1 MQDSYRIKEISQLFD
16 IGPDSLRYYEEIGIL
31 KPRRGPNGY
40 RLYGMNDIYRL
51 NVIKDLRQ
59 IGFSMQLIKEYLENK
74 TLANTIE
81 LLREEERILG
91 REIDELRRKKKSIR
105 VRISEILDYENERT
119 GVIETVRCPARL
131 CVRLSGRVSR
141 DEEIDFALSRLHKR
155 FEHKLYTI
163 ANYMIG
169 ATQNIQSVR
178 TGVRGVFDSVF
189 IVVGGA
195 EKANE
200 GYDFILPEGD
210 YLSLHYRGPSER
222 GPGWVDKLLD
232 YADAEG
238 YVLRGE
244 ILELY
249 KIDIHETNRQA
260 EYLTELQV
268 MAAKGSSD
276 NNSSIASKRS

>member
-1 MQDSYRIKEISQLFD
+1 MQDSYRIKEISQLYG

-91 REIDELRRKKKSIR
+91 REIEELRKKKKSIR
-105 VRISEILDYENERT
+105 DRIAEIVGYENERI
-119 GVIETVRCPARL
+119 GVIEAIRYPARR

-169 ATQNIQSVR
+169 ATQNIGDVR
-178 TGVRGVFDSVF
+178 SGVRGVFDSVF
-189 IVVGGA
+189 IVIGGA
-195 EKANE
+195 EKE
-200 GYDFILPEGD
+200 YDFILPEGE
-210 YLSLHYRGPSER
+210 YLSLHYRGSSEQ
-222 GPGWVDKLLD
+222 GPILVDKLLD
-232 YADAEG
+232 YADVEG
-238 YVLRGE
+238 YILQGE

-249 KIDIHETNRQA
+249 KIDIHETNRPA

-268 MAAKGSSD
+268 MVERGSSD
-276 NNSSIASKRS
+276 NKNSIVSKRS

>member
-1 MQDSYRIKEISQLFD
+1 MQDSYRIKEISQLFG

-31 KPRRGPNGY
+31 SPRRGPNGY
-40 RLYGMNDIYRL
+40 RLYGMSDIYRL

-81 LLREEERILG
+81 LLREEKRILG
-91 REIDELRRKKKSIR
+91 CEIEDLRRKKKSIGA
-105 VRISEILDYENERT
+105 RIAELLEYKGERT
-119 GVIETVRCPARL
+119 GEIKTVRCPARL

-155 FEHKLYTI
+155 FEHKLYMI

-169 ATQNIQSVR
+169 ATQNIRDVR
-178 TGVRGVFDSVF
+178 SGERGVFDSVF
-189 IVVGGA
+189 IVIGGA
-195 EKANE
+195 ERANE
-200 GYDFILPEGD
+200 GYDFTLPEGE
-210 YLSLHYRGPSER
+210 YLSLHYRGSSNQ

-232 YADAEG
+232 YADAEN
-238 YVLRGE
+238 YVLQGE

-276 NNSSIASKRS
+276 NKSSIVSKRS

>member
-1 MQDSYRIKEISQLFD
+1 MQNSYRIKEISQLFD

-81 LLREEERILG
+81 LLREEERVLG
-91 REIDELRRKKKSIR
+91 LEIDELRRRKKAIR
-105 VRISEILDYENERT
+105 VRIAEILEYEGERT
-119 GVIETVRCPARL
+119 GVIESIHCPARL

-169 ATQNIQSVR
+169 ATQNIKDVR
-178 TGVRGVFDSVF
+178 SGVRGVFDSVF
-189 IVVGGA
+189 IVIGGA
-195 EKANE
+195 EKTKE
-200 GYDFILPEGD
+200 GYDFILPEGE
-210 YLSLHYRGPSER
+210 YLSLHYRGSSEQ
-222 GPGWVDKLLD
+222 GPGWVDKLLGH
-232 YADAEG
+232 ADAEG
-238 YVLRGE
+238 YALQGE

-249 KIDIHETNRQA
+249 KIDIHETNRPA

-276 NNSSIASKRS
+276 NKGSAVSKRS